1 MAIQPAVRAENR
13 PLRRF
18 QVLRAAG
25 LEETQASFSSLLTPF
40 RVTPTGRTAGVE
52 VLSDV
57 SAVRLGPVSLIY
69 GRNVGAEL
77 DVQLTEWVSYYD
89 IHFALEGAN
98 CIETRDERVLLS
110 ARRAGIISP
119 QMVAAMH
126 LSDQYAQLHVRIERF
141 ALERHLERVLDRPV
155 TSPVRFRM
163 EMDLTDPAV
172 ASWARGI
179 QLLLDDLDEPSGLTA
194 AGAGIT
200 PRPSTHSCLPAGSG
214 ISCST
219 ITIRTPKS
227 TGTSSPRPGWA
238 STRRWR
244 KRGSFSSWTTPPWP
258 TSTTCSTRRLASRS
272 TARTRRCASRPPTT
286 RCGTSPRTG
295 SGTTSA
301 GAAGTFH
308 TTDIALKHIVDLLLS
323 VRAQAYLVE
332 ASNVRHEADYQVWQD
347 VKLPEG
353 KILVPGVVGH
363 ATSNLV
369 ESPEVVA
376 DRLIRYAGIV
386 GRENV
391 IAGTDCGLGGRCHDD
406 VAWAKL
412 RSLAEGAA
420 LASRQLW
427 G

>member
-77 DVQLTEWVSYYD
+77 DVQLTERVSYYD

-194 AGAGIT
+194 AGAGGSPWSEFLMTGLLLAQSHNYSEWLARATGDI
-200 PRPSTHSCLPAGSG
+200 PRPPSVKRVIDLVDRDPAGDLSLARLAAAAGVGSRTLQRHFRDYLG
-214 ISCST
+214 ISPHEYVQWVRLGRAREDLAAGAGGTVAEIAFRWGFTHVSRFAGAYQERYGVAPST
-219 ITIRTPKS
+219 TLRRA
-227 TGTSSPRPGWA
+227 RPGPGNPA
-238 STRRWR
+238 D
-244 KRGSFSSWTTPPWP
+244 
-258 TSTTCSTRRLASRS
+258 
-272 TARTRRCASRPPTT
+272 
-286 RCGTSPRTG
+286 RTG
-295 SGTTSA
+295 
-301 GAAGTFH
+301 
-308 TTDIALKHIVDLLLS
+308 
-323 VRAQAYLVE
+323 
-332 ASNVRHEADYQVWQD
+332 NVQGPA
-347 VKLPEG
+347 
-353 KILVPGVVGH
+353 
-363 ATSNLV
+363 
-369 ESPEVVA
+369 
-376 DRLIRYAGIV
+376 
-386 GRENV
+386 
-391 IAGTDCGLGGRCHDD
+391 
-406 VAWAKL
+406 
-412 RSLAEGAA
+412 
-420 LASRQLW
+420 
-427 G
+427 